1 MANAFIC
8 LASPSKVVSSQS
20 TSQTNTTIT
29 ISWKRPGDGG
39 RNDLYYIIEYRP
51 QGSLG
56 SFIGPSR
63 REDTGVMDYTYTIR
77 NLEPDTNYLITVTAE
92 NGVSDQEPDLRGTRT
107 VEIQALTPEGCK
119 LSTLTVVSFRC
130 CTGENRPYSVK
141 MTSGI
146 FATMAIIVP

>member
-1 MANAFIC
+1 MANAFIS
-8 LASPSKVVSSQS
+8 LASPSKVVNSQS

-56 SFIGPSR
+56 SFIRAGR
-63 REDTGVMDYTYTIR
+63 REDTGVMVYTYTVMD
-77 NLEPDTNYLITVTAE
+77 LEPDTNYLITVTAE

-107 VEIQALTPEGCK
+107 VEIPALTREGGES
-119 LSTLTVVSFRC
+119 LTLTINSVHVVPFRC
-130 CTGENRPYSVK
+130 CTGENYV
-141 MTSGI
+141 
-146 FATMAIIVP
+146 